1 MLLLMTGALTT
12 FAKIGINQARG
23 ADKMATTAPWL
34 DDFNSLGLD
43 EAVLAPFDIDYFLN
57 KAIERTNLSNFGNE
71 HFLGPLKIYLED
83 LQSSELS
90 LIGRM
95 IKSQEILRLL
105 ENRLRIEDEITR
117 HPQIINQ
124 KVESPIFIVSLPRA
138 GSSILFELMAQ
149 KSGIRTTMFWEA
161 IEPCPPPRT
170 SSYQTDSRIK
180 STEDAIE
187 AWNRIAPE
195 MRSKHLVAPS
205 VPVECI
211 QIQSFSFVS
220 ANLMYG
226 TNNYM
231 ARLSS
236 DDFIESYKYHRRV
249 LQLLQSE
256 TDDKQWLLKAPSH
269 LSNIPELLHV
279 YPDAKI
285 VFMHRDPARVLAS
298 TASTMATIH
307 SIFGAPFDQDR
318 YFDFYRDVVQGQL
331 KNLSSLHKDLKNR
344 RAIVDVRYQDL
355 LSAPIDTISQ
365 VYSDLGSPLTD
376 TDCQAVGDYLANRP
390 KNKHGH
396 HSYSIPEG
404 IDTQSLRD
412 TYAAY
417 RTQFDIDVDI

>member
-1 MLLLMTGALTT
+1 
-12 FAKIGINQARG
+12 
-23 ADKMATTAPWL
+23 MATTAPWL
-34 DDFNSLGLD
+34 DEFNGLGLD
-43 EAVLAPFDIDYFLN
+43 ESILAPFELEYFLN
-57 KAIERTNLSNFGNE
+57 TSKERADLSNFGSE
-71 HFLGPLKIYLED
+71 HFLGPLKMYIED
-83 LQSSELS
+83 LQKSKLS

-105 ENRLRIEDEITR
+105 ENRLRIEDEISR
-117 HPQIINQ
+117 QPKILDQ
-124 KVESPIFIVSLPRA
+124 KVETPIFIVSLPRA

-161 IEPCPPPRT
+161 LEPCPPPRT
-170 SSYQTDSRIK
+170 SSYHTDTRIK

-195 MRSKHLVAPS
+195 MKSKHLVAPN

-226 TNNYM
+226 TNNYITQ
-231 ARLSS
+231 LSTE
-236 DDFIESYKYHRRV
+236 DFIESYKYHKRV

-269 LSNIPELLHV
+269 LSNIPELLNV

-285 VFMHRDPARVLAS
+285 VFIHRDPAKVLAS

-307 SIFGAPFDQDR
+307 AIFGAPFDQDM
-318 YFDFYRDVVQGQL
+318 YFNFYSELVKDQL
-331 KNLSSLHKDLKNR
+331 KNLSVLHRELKDR
-344 RAIVDVRYQDL
+344 GAIVDVRYQDL
-355 LSAPIDTISQ
+355 VSEPTNTISRI
-365 VYSDLGSPLTD
+365 YDELGSPLTEK
-376 TDCQAVGDYLANRP
+376 DCHNVDHYYVNRP

-396 HSYSIPEG
+396 HSYSIPNG
-404 IDTQSLRD
+404 VDIQDLRAN
-412 TYAAY
+412 YKVY
-417 RTQFDIDVDI
+417 REQFNIDVEK